1 MNKFQIDGEII
12 LKNKIRYTPSGLI
25 VQSFMIRHKSNQQ
38 EANLKKVVG
47 IELEA
52 VFINKEE
59 KKEIQIGNNCLFIGF
74 LEKKSLKSRQVI
86 FHVTE
91 FK

>member
-1 MNKFQIDGEII
+1 VNRFQIDGEII

-25 VQSFMIRHKSNQQ
+25 VQSFMIRHQSNQQ
-38 EANLKKVVG
+38 EANLKKTVG

-52 VFINKEE
+52 IFINKQER
-59 KKEIQIGNNCLFIGF
+59 KEIQIGNKCLFTGF
-74 LEKKSLKSRQVI
+74 LEKKSLKSRQLI

>member
-1 MNKFQIDGEII
+1 VNKFQIDGEII

-47 IELEA
+47 LELEA
-52 VFINKEE
+52 VFINKQE
-59 KKEIQIGNNCLFIGF
+59 KKEIQIGNKCLFIGF
-74 LEKKSLKSRQVI
+74 FRKKITQIKTINISCDWI
-86 FHVTE
+86 
-91 FK
+91 

>member
-47 IELEA
+47 LELEA
-52 VFINKEE
+52 VFLLQTRE
-59 KKEIQIGNNCLFIGF
+59 KRNSDWK
-74 LEKKSLKSRQVI
+74 
-86 FHVTE
+86 
-91 FK
+91 